1 MTPPAPAPHPYRR
14 YVLRLVGSTI
24 ILALLLRLIH
34 LKDVTSAIQRVPLWA
49 WPVALGTYLLMHLI
63 GIVKWRLLINAAGA
77 GLTFGQA
84 ARCYYYGLFGNL
96 FIPSIVGGDVVR
108 AGLAMSMT
116 RSVSGLL
123 LGSLVDRTL
132 DTAGL
137 LGIAGIGGVLLPT
150 ALDPRSRMIF
160 IQVGAL
166 LLIAGLVAL
175 VVLRAV
181 PARRFPFK
189 IRRKLVTIRSAIEAL
204 SSQPGRIVAAALLGM
219 LLQTLLIVLNSLLGD
234 VIGIHISFV
243 VWLFVWPLAKIAALA
258 PLTQNGI
265 GVRDA
270 AIVALFGP
278 FHVPSAN
285 AMATSLVFT
294 GVVLMGAVLSGG
306 VAFILGRTQARA
318 AARVAAHA

>member
-116 RSVSGLL
+116 KSVSGLL